1 MTPINKLPCQ
11 LNPLIVRGVT
21 RRERRKESD
30 SIEDLRG
37 PVLDRNCNK
46 ICQYCLKYL
55 KKDKKPPLSLASG
68 FWIGDIPNELSS
80 LTYDEKL
87 LVARIRHNRCVI
99 KVASGRYKMK
109 ANAIMFK
116 HPTPKIYQTLPPPS
130 QEFDEVLAIIYT
142 GPCRPTPEDVQRT
155 PFLVR

>member
-1 MTPINKLPCQ
+1 FPPKPSSEKLLKKIINGFVADTSPAVFEEKECASCGILRPRRKMTPINKLSCQ

-21 RRERRKESD
+21 RRECRKESD

-55 KKDKKPPLSLASG
+55 KKGKKPPLSLASG

-80 LTYDEKL
+80 LTYAEKL
-87 LVARIRHNRCVI
+87 LVARIQHNRCVI

-109 ANAIMFK
+109 ANAIA
-116 HPTPKIYQTLPPPS
+116 TP
-130 QEFDEVLAIIYT
+130 
-142 GPCRPTPEDVQRT
+142 
-155 PFLVR
+155 